1 MLFPVVFNATV
12 SNETLLGLKNVPYFS
27 EVADSVLA
35 ELAAQATIKTYP
47 KNSTIIR
54 EGEEGGALFI
64 ILSGKVQAYLSSA
77 SGRMVIL
84 STQSAGSFFGELS
97 LLYGEPRSA
106 SITALE
112 PTICSLIPRPA
123 LKAWLRNHPDA
134 AFSVIRSLTRR
145 IRSLTENVRGLALS
159 DVYGRLV
166 KTLYDMAVENENGW
180 IIPEKP
186 THQDLA
192 NIIGCSREM
201 VSRIMK
207 DLERGGYL
215 SVERKSIL
223 IRRKLPPSW

>member
-1 MLFPVVFNATV
+1 MNTAV
-12 SNETLLGLKNVPYFS
+12 SNETLQGLKKVPYFS
-27 EVADSVLA
+27 EVADAALA
-35 ELAAQATIKTYP
+35 ELASCAAIKSYP
-47 KNSTIIR
+47 KNSIIIR
-54 EGEEGGALFI
+54 EGDEGGALFI

-77 SGRMVIL
+77 NGRMVIL
-84 STQSAGSFFGELS
+84 STQGTGSFFGELS
-97 LLYGEPRSA
+97 LLDNEPRSA

-112 PTICSLIPRPA
+112 PTICSLVPRQA
-123 LKAWLRNHPDA
+123 LKAWLKDHPDC
-134 AFSVIRSLTRR
+134 AFSIIRSLTQR

-166 KTLYDMAVENENGW
+166 RVLYDMADENEKEW
-180 IIPEKP
+180 IIQDKP

-215 SVERKSIL
+215 SVQRKSLVIH
-223 IRRKLPPSW
+223 RKLPASW

>member
-1 MLFPVVFNATV
+1 MNAIV
-12 SNETLLGLKNVPYFS
+12 SKETLQGLKSVPYFS
-27 EVADSVLA
+27 EVPDTALA
-35 ELAAQATIKTYP
+35 ELASCAAIKSYP
-47 KNSTIIR
+47 KNSIIIR

-77 SGRMVIL
+77 NGRMVIL
-84 STQSAGSFFGELS
+84 STQGAGSFFGELS
-97 LLYGEPRSA
+97 LLDGEPRSA

-112 PTICSLIPRPA
+112 PTVCSLIPRLA
-123 LKAWLRNHPDA
+123 LKTWLKSHPDA
-134 AFSVIRSLTRR
+134 ASSIIRSLTQR

-166 KTLYDMAVENENGW
+166 KTLYDMAVENENEW
-180 IIPEKP
+180 IIREKP

-215 SVERKSIL
+215 SVERKFIL
-223 IRRKLPPSW
+223 IRRKLPASW